1 MQILALM
8 ILVARKTTTLRSSHF
23 ANKVKLRSLHLLTT
37 NTITEI
43 ILYQQNLKVNILI
56 SIFAPKNNYFL
67 NKKQKTKIKNKFS
80 GENCAKIIL

>member
-56 SIFAPKNNYFL
+56 
-67 NKKQKTKIKNKFS
+67 
-80 GENCAKIIL
+80 